1 MKNKLFRQQATD
13 RITSPEKVNDYVR
26 IMRSSLYVL
35 LAALLSV
42 VVAVGLWMG
51 QGTVNDFVKLSG
63 VVFPHQGFINIS
75 ASHDGM
81 VTEVCAHRGQ
91 FVREGEKLFRFF
103 REGTFGYV
111 TTSRS
116 GILLSVKGEN
126 ESFNA
131 FESCASLFP
140 QEEAERQMREVTAF
154 VTFKDLRKLKTG
166 MEVQVS
172 PADLS
177 REEYGYMTGRIIDIG
192 AYPVGRE
199 EMVKHFRSEEL
210 ANAVFPEEAAF
221 EVKILLD
228 EDASRPGQ
236 IRWSHKASAQT
247 DICIGTFCH
256 IQVLTRQRPVME
268 LIFKKGK

>member
-26 IMRSSLYVL
+26 ITRPSLYVL

-91 FVREGEKLFRFF
+91 FV